1 MLTSSCIIYYPIGSI
16 WSSYGLI
23 KYKYVFIKK
32 IKNLNI
38 DINTKIITEED
49 YIFV

>member
-1 MLTSSCIIYYPIGSI
+1 MLTSSCIIYYPIGSL

-32 IKNLNI
+32 IKNPDVGN
-38 DINTKIITEED
+38 NSKIITEDD
-49 YIFV
+49 YVFV